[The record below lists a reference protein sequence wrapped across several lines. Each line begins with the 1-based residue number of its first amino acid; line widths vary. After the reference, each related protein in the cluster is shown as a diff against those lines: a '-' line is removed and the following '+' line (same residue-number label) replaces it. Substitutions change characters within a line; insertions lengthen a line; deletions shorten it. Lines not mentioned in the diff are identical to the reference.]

1 MAEHLERLLTNI
13 TQHAD
18 RPLNQL
24 ALLSEQ
30 EKQALVAETVVQ
42 HPTGKTIIELFTEQA
57 YKTPDHTALVFENIS
72 LTYQELNEKA
82 NRLGNYLREQYNVQP
97 DDLVGV
103 KLDRSELLI
112 VAILGV
118 LKSSAAY
125 VTIDP
130 EYPQERIDYMISDS
144 NCKAVIDQEMLIAA
158 DTYNSVEPVINSTPD
173 NLVYVIYTS
182 GSTGQPK
189 GVMIPDSAL
198 ADYFY
203 GIIERTNILDCK
215 TFGFVSTISADL
227 GNTVIFPS
235 LLTGG
240 ALHIFSATD
249 VMNPEKMK
257 HAALDCLKIVPSHW
271 KALQQE
277 HALFAPAKCLIFGGE
292 SLTADVVDLLKNS
305 HCEIYNHYGPSET
318 TIGKLIKKINS
329 RDDISLGTPIGNT
342 QVYILDD
349 RQQLT
354 PMGVTGEICIAGEG
368 LAKGYLNKAV
378 LTAEKFIANPLGNGL
393 MYRTGDLGRFLPD
406 KSIAF
411 KGRKDDQV
419 KIRGFRIELGEIE
432 RALLGYGGIESAV
445 VMVREEEKM
454 VAYIVHKGNIDV
466 EALRNYLTGKLP
478 AYMVPGYYMQ
488 LEKMP
493 LTSNGKI
500 DKRSLPSPGA
510 ERSTPYVAPRNEMEE
525 KMVAIWSD
533 VLEVEQDK
541 IGIRDNFFEL
551 GGHSLKAIRIVV
563 RVHEQFDVEIDLTA
577 LFNEPTIEAL
587 VSEMENLLWLR
598 SSNENTLITDKTIV

>member
-1 MAEHLERLLTNI
+1 
-13 TQHAD
+13 
-18 RPLNQL
+18 LNQL